1 MVSKGKL
8 SSLATNIASTG
19 EDTAKNMMALDS
31 IEGYASLI
39 ENILHLPSEVASPRE
54 ISEIPSD
61 IKTKWQWHLFEA
73 IEDRE
78 YVNRTLRI
86 HHLLDKV
93 EGQRNRAPRA
103 ISEIPTNDSFI
114 YDLWEEEKR
123 DQIMKARRA
132 REDDE
137 VTGSKLK
144 KISFSLF

>member
-8 SSLATNIASTG
+8 SSLATNIASTR

-73 IEDRE
+73 IEDHE

-137 VTGSKLK
+137 VTG
-144 KISFSLF
+144 